1 MSEQKR
7 DIDVIGLLGPLRRY
21 ALSLTRN
28 PADAEDLVHDA
39 LLSALE
45 RRDQFRQGANLR
57 PWLMSILH
65 NGFVD
70 RLRTR
75 RAEAVRNA
83 EIGLRADP
91 SVAASQESASRL
103 ADVRRAFMALPDEQ
117 RAALHLVTVE
127 GLSYEEAAAAL
138 NIPSGTLVSR
148 LSRARAKLRALDE
161 GEPEEGAS
169 SNIVSLRAKGGSDA
183 SQS

>member
-1 MSEQKR
+1 MSTQKR

-21 ALSLTRN
+21 ALSLTRD
-28 PADAEDLVHDA
+28 PAEAEDLVHDA
-39 LLSALE
+39 LLRALE
-45 RRDQFRQGANLR
+45 GRSRFRQGQSLR

-65 NGFVD
+65 NSFID

-83 EIGLRADP
+83 EISLRVEPAID
-91 SVAASQESASRL
+91 AGQDNAMRL

-127 GLSYEEAAAAL
+127 GLSYEEAAVSL
-138 NIPSGTLVSR
+138 GIPVGTVVSR
-148 LSRARAKLRALDE
+148 ISRARTLLRE
-161 GEPEEGAS
+161 MEEGTVPNNVVRLPGKES
-169 SNIVSLRAKGGSDA
+169 RDA
-183 SQS
+183 S